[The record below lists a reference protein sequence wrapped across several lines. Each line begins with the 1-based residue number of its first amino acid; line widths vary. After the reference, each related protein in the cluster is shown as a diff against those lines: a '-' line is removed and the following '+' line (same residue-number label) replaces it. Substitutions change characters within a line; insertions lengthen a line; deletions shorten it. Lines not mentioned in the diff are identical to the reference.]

1 MQSTQGTRRA
11 YFALRR
17 AIFQV
22 KCASASAGGTEGLI
36 AGRCSALISSA
47 IRVKRREIE
56 TQLLVGMIVLD
67 TAADAIISCAV
78 NQQSIG

>member
-11 YFALRR
+11 YFAQRR

-22 KCASASAGGTEGLI
+22 KCVSGGGSEELI
-36 AGRCSALISSA
+36 AGCCSALISSA

-67 TAADAIISCAV
+67 RAADAIISRAV
-78 NQQSIG
+78 NRQSIG